1 MASLDAGL
9 TELESPICSF
19 CTCVNSHWWQLELA
33 LPVLEIS
40 LLQNPSLL
48 SVAFA
53 FDAFPAALN
62 VITLLVKIPLKTGVL
77 IRGAHMLALMLG
89 ALGIKRS
96 HCLFPKGKEGTIPLG
111 KFKVQL
117 ELALTL
123 M

>member
-9 TELESPICSF
+9 TENESPICSF
-19 CTCVNSHWWQLELA
+19 GKCVNSDWWQLELA
-33 LPVLEIS
+33 LPVLVKS
-40 LLQNPSLL
+40 LLQTPSLL

-77 IRGAHMLALMLG
+77 IRGAHMLALMLD

-96 HCLFPKGKEGTIPLG
+96 HCLFPKGKEGTIPLE
-111 KFKVQL
+111 KYNVHL
-117 ELALTL
+117 ELALSL